1 MRPAIKDSLTSGQPL
16 YLLYWNSKRGW
27 PAGSAPLLRA
37 FETHAT
43 GSVRLQVTGSPPT
56 TKGAPWVFPFDP
68 FPQESALKGKAAAI
82 SPWTTCLRFK
92 ACSSTVRHRLRR
104 RNIIGSAPYQKQS
117 GVDRF
122 SLSRLRAASIVGARD
137 SNRSALAGIP
147 RESAGEPPCP
157 QWPPW
162 RWSTWPRFPRSPY
175 S

>member
-1 MRPAIKDSLTSGQPL
+1 MRPTIKDSLTSGQPL

-27 PAGSAPLLRA
+27 PGERVPLLRA

-56 TKGAPWVFPFDP
+56 TNGPPLAVPFDP

-82 SPWTTCLRFK
+82 SPCTTCLRFK

-104 RNIIGSAPYQKQS
+104 RNIIGSASYEKQS

-122 SLSRLRAASIVGARD
+122 S
-137 SNRSALAGIP
+137 
-147 RESAGEPPCP
+147 
-157 QWPPW
+157 
-162 RWSTWPRFPRSPY
+162 
-175 S
+175 